1 MAIVRTNVNSLAEFV
16 AWMQQ
21 NAVPGIF
28 KSVTYDS
35 GTNTAT
41 ATDADDNVVLEIVNA
56 SGGHFRAYMSDESY
70 LELSINSFPSTTS
83 DETRIIQIIGCTN
96 GFIVDMYVATSQSYS
111 LPFAFLISKTN
122 NGKVAVVW
130 PSAVG
135 YTENMQYTT
144 NLYHVAYGD
153 NPSTLLATTTT
164 ITPEAGQQTSL
175 VSFKTNAN
183 IGDISYT
190 PNAYYMDFCQN
201 YTSGIGKFVMSGRT
215 FITNGYWCIYA
226 PDAGE

>member
-1 MAIVRTNVNSLAEFV
+1 MAIVRTNVTSLADFV
-16 AWMQQ
+16 AWMQE
-21 NAVPGIF
+21 NAVPKIF

-35 GTNTAT
+35 STNTVT
-41 ATDADDNVVLEIVNA
+41 ATDSYDNVVLEIVSD
-56 SGGHFRAYMSDESY
+56 SGGHFRAYRSDESY
-70 LELSINSFPSTTS
+70 LEIGLNEFPSTNAEKS
-83 DETRIIQIIGCTN
+83 RVMQIIGCDN
-96 GFIVDMYVATSQSYS
+96 GFIVDMKIKTSSFYAI
-111 LPFAFLISKTN
+111 PFAFLISKTN

-130 PSAVG
+130 PSEVN
-135 YTENMQYTT
+135 YTENQQYK
-144 NLYHVAYGD
+144 NALQHVAYGD
-153 NPSTLLATTTT
+153 NTTLATTTT
-164 ITPEAGQQTSL
+164 FTPEAGQQTSL
-175 VSFKTNAN
+175 VCFKTNAD

>member
-1 MAIVRTNVNSLAEFV
+1 MAIVRTNVNSLADFV

-41 ATDADDNVVLEIVNA
+41 ATDEDDNVVLEIVSD
-56 SGGHFRAYMSDESY
+56 SGGHFRAYRSDESY
-70 LELSINSFPSTTS
+70 LEIGLIEFPSTNAEES
-83 DETRIIQIIGCTN
+83 RVMQIISCDN
-96 GFIVDMYVATSQSYS
+96 GFIVDMKIKTSSFYAI
-111 LPFAFLISKTN
+111 PFAFLISKTN
-122 NGKVAVVW
+122 SGKVAVVW
-130 PSAVG
+130 PSEVK
-135 YTENMQYTT
+135 YTENQQYK
-144 NLYHVAYGD
+144 NALQHVAYGD
-153 NPSTLLATTTT
+153 NTTLATTTT
-164 ITPEAGQQTSL
+164 FNPEAGQQTSL
-175 VSFKTNAN
+175 VCFKTNAD